1 MPVTIVLKNSQTPG
15 DRPTVNDLVLGELAI
30 NTYDARV
37 FLKQDT
43 GVTQSIV
50 EIATTAG
57 SGSSVVSASHAD
69 FADTAGSA
77 ATAGFATTAGSA
89 LTAISA
95 SYAVTASTAI
105 FTISSSYSLSGS
117 YAQTASYALN
127 IPDTASFAVSASH
140 ANNAD
145 SAISASHANLSD
157 VAISSSYS
165 STATSASYA
174 ISASHADLSDAA
186 ILAYTASSADNFLV
200 RGNIT
205 ASNALVNGTIT
216 ALTLN
221 VQYITSSTEFIT
233 GSTKFGSQL
242 TDTHQFTGSVT
253 VTGSLSLNGYPVI
266 TSDQTGSITVLSA
279 SYAKT
284 ASYVNPLIQNVFIT
298 GTLST
303 SQYILAPGVDGSSFG
318 NAKLAVYGSG
328 SNNNVLD
335 IYGTYATL
343 TKGLTAASFTGSLF
357 GTASQAVSA
366 SHADMA
372 DFAISASHAPTSLTA
387 SYAISASYAFSSSY
401 AVSASATTQ
410 TQFTGSF
417 SGSINNLQGAAS
429 YVPYFSASQV
439 LVTSSI
445 WQMPGQPYIVIN
457 QTNVDSQAPEAL
469 YVWQPN
475 TSSYNVISG
484 KGNLNNYLQ
493 LNIQNLNSG
502 TSASSDV
509 VATANNG
516 SETSFY
522 IDMGIN
528 GEGFVDNGNSVGGA
542 NDAYVYSTGNNLH
555 IGNASTGSYHL
566 GFFVGGFDTEA
577 NKKLQL
583 NGNNLH
589 SLTGSLNASQGF
601 TGSLFGTASQAIS
614 ASHAPS
620 SLTASYAVSSSHA
633 DNADQSISSSY
644 ALTASYALNV
654 PVTASFAVSAS
665 HADNADN
672 AISSSYALSA
682 SYAVNSS
689 NSISSSYALTASYA
703 ISASNALSSSYSISS
718 SYAVSA
724 SQAIASNT
732 AISSSY
738 SVSSSYA
745 VSASQAIASNTAI
758 SASHSISGSYALTA
772 SFALNVPLTA
782 SNANTASYAF
792 FAVSASYAATA
803 SVGVNFTAS
812 TIQVGTINVTQSLN
826 VNGPSTFTGSVG
838 TSVFSSNADTLV
850 ITGSLFVT
858 GSTQFTGS
866 VSALNGVTASLLGTA
881 SYASQALSSSYALT
895 ASYTPNALTSSNAV
909 SASYALSASNAVSSS
924 YSISGS
930 YAVSAS
936 HAVNSNQAIS
946 ASYSLSGSYAISSSH
961 ADNSDNAI
969 SSSYAISAS
978 HADNSDN
985 AISSSYAVSASHAN
999 NTDQSIS
1006 SSYALTASFINHLF
1020 QDVQI
1025 TGSLSTSGSNTLIGV
1040 TYLTGALNISG
1051 SETIKG
1057 YIQFEPVTT
1066 NINSG
1071 ISASYIYTSGSTNDL
1086 YFSQN
1091 AAGYSNTTRLR
1102 WIEGNLYTGLLNG
1115 GLITTQS
1122 STVYQISSGSGI
1134 IVNLNASLNNNPYP
1148 TIQYLNWGNLSQSIA
1163 PLTSSYQ
1170 QAFVGV
1176 QSDGTIYQQGTPFTP
1191 AQNDAVISIGNVLF
1205 QNQSTIN
1212 GTKTQPYVAYGL
1224 PQRQD
1229 IFTSAFGPLKLSGY
1243 VLAPSGSS
1251 TGSLIVGGGTAF
1263 SDGANYP
1270 VDPNNPSYVTDN
1282 GTLTSK
1288 IFRYYQSGS
1297 TWVYNTNGGAGF
1309 AAIDPSQYS
1318 NNGTLTA
1325 VSPGDWSIQRAF
1337 WYPNSVTK
1345 AIVVYYGN
1353 ASYATEAE
1361 AAANIPYE
1369 PFVEAPNTAAN
1380 AIYLGAIVISGNGVF
1395 TNTSTFKILPG
1406 GLFRQVGGSGGGG
1419 STITQTLAGLSD
1431 VDISGQTNLQPLAY
1445 STTAGKWINTSFLS
1459 ASISGNAQ
1467 TANSAS
1473 YAATASYV
1481 ALALSSSYANTASF
1495 ADSAS
1500 LSVSSSYAVTSSNSI
1515 SSSYAITASYAIS
1528 SSNAVSSS
1536 HAISSSYAQTASFVD
1551 TALTASFV
1559 VSSSYAVSSSNAISS
1574 SYAISSSNAIS
1585 SSYAILSSDSISS
1598 SFALTASYVQNAQT
1612 ASYVLNAISS
1622 SYSTTAS
1629 YSVSSSNSI
1638 SSSFALT
1645 ASYALNVPQ
1654 TASFAISS
1662 SYALSSSYSI
1672 SGSNSV
1678 SSSFA
1683 LTASYALN
1691 VPDTASFAISSSYAV
1706 TSSYAIEAIS
1716 AQLAQ
1721 FAISSSFSSTASY
1734 ALNAA
1739 GISAISVADEG
1750 ITLGTASY
1758 FDFTGIGVT
1767 ASLANGT
1774 ASINIGGGGGA
1785 IQGAS
1790 SVFTQPTPANTWS
1803 FAHGINS
1810 QTPVVEIYDLS
1821 YNAIIPTRIYNPGP
1835 FSTNIYFDVTQ
1846 SGYAIISTGGS
1857 FSVTG
1862 SNAVL
1867 DQTSAATTWSF
1878 NHNLQT
1884 QYPVFTIFDDNS
1896 NVIIP
1901 QRIYAATTSS
1911 AFIYFST
1918 PRTGKA
1924 VAALG
1929 GFSTFVS
1936 SSASSSYSDFAVT
1949 SSYAVTASY
1958 ALNVPL
1964 TASNANTASYAF
1976 FAVTASHAINVPTAS
1991 NANTASYAFFAVNA
2005 ANASTASYVLQAVS
2019 SSFAST
2025 ASYVENANTSSRAV
2039 TASYALTASAATVFN
2054 IGASQQ
2060 RYSTVNSSIVGSNNL
2075 FTQATGSFTS
2085 GFYKYT
2091 IASASN
2097 ARSGEVWAVWNNG
2110 NVQYTDNSTVD
2121 IGVTTAV
2128 TFSVDIISSQA
2139 QFNAQT
2145 NTSDWTIKSFVTYM

>member
-145 SAISASHANLSD
+145 LAISASHANASDTAISSSYASTATSASYAISASHANLSD

-186 ILAYTASSADNFLV
+186 ILASTASSADNFLV

-205 ASNALVNGTIT
+205 ASNALVYGTIT
-216 ALTLN
+216 AQTLN
-221 VQYITSSTEFIT
+221 VQYITSSTQFIT

-253 VTGSLSLNGYPVI
+253 ITGSLAVNGDPVI
-266 TSDQTGSITVLSA
+266 TSASYNSFSSSIAQRATNLESTASVLVQASA
-279 SYAKT
+279 SFSSSI
-284 ASYVNPLIQNVFIT
+284 AS
-298 GTLST
+298 LS
-303 SQYILAPGVDGSSFG
+303 SSFVQFSQSYNTG
-318 NAKLAVYGSG
+318 
-328 SNNNVLD
+328 
-335 IYGTYATL
+335 
-343 TKGLTAASFTGSLF
+343 SFTGSFTGYLF
-357 GTASQAVSA
+357 GTASWAVSA
-366 SHADMA
+366 SHA
-372 DFAISASHAPTSLTA
+372 PTALT
-387 SYAISASYAFSSSY
+387 SSFAISASYAVSSSNAVSSSY
-401 AVSASATTQ
+401 AITASTTNQ

-429 YVPYFSASQV
+429 YLSYFSSSQV
-439 LVTSSI
+439 LATSSI

-528 GEGFVDNGNSVGGA
+528 GENYTSNGSSVGEA
-542 NDAYVYSTGNNLH
+542 NDAYLYSTGNNLH

-566 GFFVGGFDTEA
+566 GFFVGGYDTEV

-589 SLTGSLNASQGF
+589 SLTGSLNATQGF

-644 ALTASYALNV
+644 ALTASFALNV

-672 AISSSYALSA
+672 AISSSYA
-682 SYAVNSS
+682 
-689 NSISSSYALTASYA
+689 
-703 ISASNALSSSYSISS
+703 
-718 SYAVSA
+718 VSA
-724 SQAIASNT
+724 SQANTSNT

-738 SVSSSYA
+738 SL
-745 VSASQAIASNTAI
+745 
-758 SASHSISGSYALTA
+758 SGSYAITA
-772 SFALNVPLTA
+772 SYALNVPLTA
-782 SNANTASYAF
+782 SNADTASYAL

-812 TIQVGTINVTQSLN
+812 TIQVGALSITQSLN
-826 VNGPSTFTGSVG
+826 VNGSSTFTGSLR
-838 TSVFSSNADTLV
+838 TLVFSSNVDSLSV
-850 ITGSLFVT
+850 TGSLLVT

-866 VSALNGVTASLLGTA
+866 VRALNGVTASLLGTA
-881 SYASQALSSSYALT
+881 SYASQALSSSYAET
-895 ASYTPNALTSSNAV
+895 ASYAPSALTSSNAI

-936 HAVNSNQAIS
+936 HAISSNQAIS
-946 ASYSLSGSYAISSSH
+946 ASYSLSSSYAVSSSHADNSDNAISSSYAVSSSH

-978 HADNSDN
+978 HAS
-985 AISSSYAVSASHAN
+985 

-1006 SSYALTASFINHLF
+1006 SSYALTASFVNHLF

-1025 TGSLSTSGSNTLIGV
+1025 TGSLSTTGSNTLIGI

-1091 AAGYSNTTRLR
+1091 AAGYANTTRLR

-1134 IVNLNASLNNNPYP
+1134 IVNLNASLNDNPYP
-1148 TIQYLNWGNLSQSIA
+1148 TVQYLNWGNLSQSIA

-1170 QAFVGV
+1170 QAFVGI
-1176 QSDGTIYQQGTPFTP
+1176 QSDGTIFQQGTPFTP
-1191 AQNDAVISIGNVLF
+1191 VQNDALISIGNVLF

-1251 TGSLIVGGGTAF
+1251 TGSLIVGGGTAY

-1395 TNTSTFKILPG
+1395 TNTNTFKILPG

-1459 ASISGNAQ
+1459 ASIAGNAQ

-1515 SSSYAITASYAIS
+1515 SSSYSITASYAIS

-1559 VSSSYAVSSSNAISS
+1559 VSSSYAVSSS
-1574 SYAISSSNAIS
+1574 
-1585 SSYAILSSDSISS
+1585 
-1598 SFALTASYVQNAQT
+1598 
-1612 ASYVLNAISS
+1612 
-1622 SYSTTAS
+1622 YS
-1629 YSVSSSNSI
+1629 
-1638 SSSFALT
+1638 L
-1645 ASYALNVPQ
+1645 
-1654 TASFAISS
+1654 
-1662 SYALSSSYSI
+1662 

-1691 VPDTASFAISSSYAV
+1691 VPDTASFAISSSYALSSSYSVSGSNSISSSFALTASYALNVPQTASFAISSSYAV
-1706 TSSYAIEAIS
+1706 TSSYALEAVS

-1721 FAISSSFSSTASY
+1721 FAISSSFSTTASY

-1739 GISAISVADEG
+1739 GISAISIADEG
-1750 ITLGTASY
+1750 VTLGTASY
-1758 FDFTGIGVT
+1758 FDFTGAGVT
-1767 ASLANGT
+1767 ASISNGT
-1774 ASINIGGGGGA
+1774 ASINIGGGGAA

-1835 FSTNIYFDVTQ
+1835 FNTNIYFDVTQ

-1964 TASNANTASYAF
+1964 TASNANTASYSF
-1976 FAVTASHAINVPTAS
+1976 FAVTAS
-1991 NANTASYAFFAVNA
+1991 NANTASYSFFAVNA

-2060 RYSTVNSSIVGSNNL
+2060 RYSTVNSSVVGSNNL
-2075 FTQATGSFTS
+2075 FNQVTGSFTA

-2091 IASASN
+2091 ITSASN